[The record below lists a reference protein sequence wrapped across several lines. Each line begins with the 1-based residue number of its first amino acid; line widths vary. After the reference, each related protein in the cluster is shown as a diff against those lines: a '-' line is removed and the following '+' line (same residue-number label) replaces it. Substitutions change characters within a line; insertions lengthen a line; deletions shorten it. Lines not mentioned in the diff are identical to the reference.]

1 MTEIPHQHYPYHFNC
16 FWSLNK
22 VNIYFVWHFI
32 ISAHLK
38 CFGYMLAF
46 ANCFAGFFA
55 LTILVLL
62 TASVLTNFNLTWE
75 STRPGPLFLLRVV
88 PDLTFK
94 DQLLSITS
102 DMSWLFWDRSEARDW
117 FQAWRQSFYLLLWVS
132 DAENQQEP
140 DEMIRIM
147 SMKDL
152 AVSTAISNDL
162 F

>member
-1 MTEIPHQHYPYHFNC
+1 
-16 FWSLNK
+16 
-22 VNIYFVWHFI
+22 
-32 ISAHLK
+32 
-38 CFGYMLAF
+38 MLAF
-46 ANCFAGFFA
+46 ANCFVGFFA

-117 FQAWRQSFYLLLWVS
+117 FQAWRQSFYLLLWAS